1 MLPTV
6 IFKSPRSELKLLRN
20 NQSEFRHDEIKIR
33 PIHMKLV
40 KFIIFG
46 GTSGSAENF
55 TVRTVEYLATC
66 RVRAAYRISFNTR
79 AKVMVPALALVCSV
93 GSTIPTTATTP
104 ALQVSWPSQ

>member
-6 IFKSPRSELKLLRN
+6 IFKNPRSELILLQN
-20 NQSEFRHDEIKIR
+20 NQSEFRQDEIKIR

-55 TVRTVEYLATC
+55 TVPLSFWLHAVSGRLIASHSA
-66 RVRAAYRISFNTR
+66 RVQ
-79 AKVMVPALALVCSV
+79 K
-93 GSTIPTTATTP
+93 
-104 ALQVSWPSQ
+104 